1 MALRFP
7 RPPDRSVRL
16 AAFPGWFTAP
26 LQLGLP
32 LAASL
37 SLCEQQVTVEL
48 PQRLEGRTGWLA
60 QDSDMQEGLLG
71 GLFEPREP
79 SKCQPTS
86 LSTWAE

>member
-7 RPPDRSVRL
+7 DHQTGVLGSLPWLVH
-16 AAFPGWFTAP
+16 AH

-37 SLCEQQVTVEL
+37 SLCEQQVAVEL
-48 PQRLEGRTGWLA
+48 PPRLEGRTGWLA

-71 GLFEPREP
+71 ALFEPREP

-86 LSTWAE
+86 LSTRAE